1 MKETRLFNRML
12 CIMAAMYFAFSA
24 SAQEKNGGNGLL
36 RFAKKITSFIDTMA
50 VNGIDPNYI
59 STPQKPWQVIA
70 KSVVNQSDMKM
81 KSTIDGS
88 KYFEDV
94 PGEINWSPRILTTPS
109 TAVGLWAG
117 YRGYGIG
124 YTKHVGGDDGFY
136 FVLTAMGGRYGANVR
151 FHNFK
156 TNRPKV
162 HFSGYMPEW
171 VDFNKELDLGS
182 PIRVNSVIADAYYM
196 FNGKQFSYSAAYDQS
211 AFQLRSAGSFI
222 VGATYYHS
230 SVNYASDD
238 NADFILFMGDTGKAQ
253 QWQASLGIGYAYN
266 YVPSRNWLISIMAMP
281 TVSFVNKMKGYKYD
295 SKLKEL
301 ILGDIIYDIDLDEYM
316 EIWPTGTT
324 THNGNI
330 HLNADVRLSISYNFD
345 PFFACAYG
353 TFNRFS
359 YKNGSNSGSFQ
370 SWYVNSSIGIRF

>member
-162 HFSGYMPEW
+162 HFS
-171 VDFNKELDLGS
+171 
-182 PIRVNSVIADAYYM
+182 
-196 FNGKQFSYSAAYDQS
+196 
-211 AFQLRSAGSFI
+211 
-222 VGATYYHS
+222 
-230 SVNYASDD
+230 
-238 NADFILFMGDTGKAQ
+238 
-253 QWQASLGIGYAYN
+253 
-266 YVPSRNWLISIMAMP
+266 
-281 TVSFVNKMKGYKYD
+281 
-295 SKLKEL
+295 
-301 ILGDIIYDIDLDEYM
+301 
-316 EIWPTGTT
+316 
-324 THNGNI
+324 
-330 HLNADVRLSISYNFD
+330 
-345 PFFACAYG
+345 
-353 TFNRFS
+353 
-359 YKNGSNSGSFQ
+359 
-370 SWYVNSSIGIRF
+370 